1 MIKLQTPYDV
11 RTVYN
16 DGESGHFFDEDTME
30 FFGDTM
36 NSFELIT
43 VDNELYMYRKP
54 WAKVNVFGKRK
65 TVNEEYFN
73 AWLVVTENDKL
84 DLDSVS
90 EATRKYLYSRVQE
103 ASV

>member
-16 DGESGHFFDEDTME
+16 DGESGHFFDADTMK

-54 WAKVNVFGKRK
+54 RARVNVFGERK
-65 TVNEEYFN
+65 TANEEHFN
-73 AWLVVTENDKL
+73 AWLVVTENGKL
-84 DLDSVS
+84 NLDSVS
-90 EATRKYLYSRVQE
+90 EATREYLYSLVQ
-103 ASV
+103 